1 MGNIYLPDKIAV
13 LFTLSGNYGA
23 SVAVLHKL
31 NVRLAEKHQIILI
44 EKGYRLR
51 QCGISLI
58 FLIPQKIYE
67 KLCDKAVR
75 ILEKHLV
82 G

>member
-31 NVRLAEKHQIILI
+31 NIRLAEKHQIIFI

-51 QCGISLI
+51 QCG
-58 FLIPQKIYE
+58 
-67 KLCDKAVR
+67 
-75 ILEKHLV
+75 
-82 G
+82 